1 VLGAL
6 SSQALWFLARGTG
19 LVSLMLLTIA
29 MVLGIVE
36 IKRWTPRRWPLFVLA
51 ALHKNAS
58 LLAVVFLGV
67 HIAATVVDG
76 FAPIPWISAVVPFT
90 SPYRPIWLALGA
102 MAFDLILALVI
113 TSLLR
118 SRLSY
123 PSWKIV
129 HWTAYAC
136 WPVAFVHGLGT
147 GSDGT
152 AQWVQATDIV
162 CLVSVVAAIVWRLV
176 DARQEHVERRLM
188 AGAATAVFVILV
200 LAWTV
205 TGPGRPGWARRAGTP
220 ESLLGSP
227 DAAEPD
233 PTTPG
238 PTAGDPSRGDPS
250 TGAPTTVDPSAVEP
264 GR

>member
-1 VLGAL
+1 MAGRTRSSVLAAL
-6 SSQALWFLARGTG
+6 SSQVLWFLVRGTG
-19 LVSLMLLTIA
+19 LVSLMLLTLS

-36 IKRWTPRRWPLFVLA
+36 IKRWTWRRWPLFVMA

-67 HIAATVVDG
+67 HISATVIDG
-76 FAPIPWISAVVPFT
+76 FAPIPWLAAVVPFS
-90 SPYRPIWLALGA
+90 SPYRPVWLALGA
-102 MAFDLILALVI
+102 VAFDLILALAL

-123 PSWKIV
+123 RNWKIV

-152 AQWVQATDIV
+152 AQWVLATDLV
-162 CLVSVVAAIVWRLV
+162 CLALVVAAVAWRLI
-176 DARQEHVERRLM
+176 DSSHAPVERRLL
-188 AGAATAVFVILV
+188 AGAGTAVFVFVV
-200 LAWTV
+200 LAWAL
-205 TGPGRPGWARRAGTP
+205 TGPARPGWARRAGTP

-227 DAAEPD
+227 DSTVEPD
-233 PTTPG
+233 TTEPDTTEPG
-238 PTAGDPSRGDPS
+238 PA
-250 TGAPTTVDPSAVEP
+250 AVDPTSVDP